1 MTHSNKSVT
10 VGFFLFLL
18 EIVNRSFQ
26 QWLHFCLG
34 GLESSLLEPQSD
46 IFLPVPLLSN
56 YYLSTVAAHF
66 WPYLF
71 FFICLI
77 VCVFMIDCLRK
88 ISAVRLYVFIL
99 SQTQYIVNTRSKFL
113 QFWYK
118 YFLVLS
124 DKLLCKIWLV
134 FKHEKTVQT
143 RCLKRPKQSVLTH

>member
-1 MTHSNKSVT
+1 MTHSNKSAT
-10 VGFFLFLL
+10 VVFLL

-26 QWLHFCLG
+26 QWVNFCFG
-34 GLESSLLEPQSD
+34 GLESSLLQPQSD
-46 IFLPVPLLSN
+46 IFLLVPLLSN

-66 WPYLF
+66 WPYL

-99 SQTQYIVNTRSKFL
+99 PQTQYIVNTRSKFL

-134 FKHEKTVQT
+134 FKHEKIVQT